1 MWHGGCCFHG
11 REEGR
16 GARDRTEDRERSVFE
31 VDDSRLGIGVFT
43 RPLLDHEARNF
54 RKAWETDP
62 MPGFHEFELN
72 RERISFVAPPE
83 NVPIAWKSIDRL
95 LAAVTEPVKK
105 AS

>member
-1 MWHGGCCFHG
+1 MEVAVSMVVRKVVELGVPPKI
-11 REEGR
+11 
-16 GARDRTEDRERSVFE
+16 RDRSVFE
-31 VDDSRLGIGVFT
+31 VDDSRLGIGVFS

-95 LAAVTEPVKK
+95 LASVTESVKK

>member
-1 MWHGGCCFHG
+1 MGVRKRSDAALPPKI
-11 REEGR
+11 REK
-16 GARDRTEDRERSVFE
+16 SVFE
-31 VDDSRLGIGVFT
+31 VNDSRLGIGTFS

-54 RKAWETDP
+54 RTAWESDP
-62 MPGFHEFELN
+62 MPGFDDFELQ

-95 LAAVTEPVKK
+95 LASVTESVKK

>member
-1 MWHGGCCFHG
+1 MGVRKVVELGI
-11 REEGR
+11 
-16 GARDRTEDRERSVFE
+16 APKIRERSVFE

-95 LAAVTEPVKK
+95 LASVTEPVKK